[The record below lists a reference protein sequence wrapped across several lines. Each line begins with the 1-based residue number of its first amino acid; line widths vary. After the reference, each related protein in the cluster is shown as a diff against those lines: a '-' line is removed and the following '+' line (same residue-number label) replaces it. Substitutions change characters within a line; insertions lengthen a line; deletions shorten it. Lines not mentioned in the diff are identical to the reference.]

1 MSDAIPRHESAGA
14 GVADDGRRETE
25 KERLDRNLLEL
36 LNELRVALPGVQV
49 LFAFLLAVPFQSRWD
64 EVTAFQRDVYFATL
78 CCALISIALMIAPTA
93 YHRLNFRARRKRE
106 LVMIS
111 NRLAIAGIV
120 FLAIALV
127 GVMVLIADILFGTLG
142 TAIFGALAALLFTLL
157 WFVLP
162 KLKDLG
168 VEDEDDDD

>member
-1 MSDAIPRHESAGA
+1 MSETTAPTVDRRGSGP
-14 GVADDGRRETE
+14 DGEETE

-78 CCALISIALMIAPTA
+78 CCALIAIALMIAPTA
-93 YHRLNFRARRKRE
+93 YHRLNFRARKKKE
-106 LVMIS
+106 LVMVS
-111 NRLAIAGIV
+111 NKLAIAGIV

-127 GVMVLIADILFGTLG
+127 GTMVLIADVLFGAVA
-142 TAIFGALAALLFTLL
+142 TAIFGALAATLFFLL
-157 WFVLP
+157 WFILP
-162 KLKDLG
+162 KAKDLG
-168 VEDEDDDD
+168 PEED